1 MRVQYRHVFPEH
13 RTDSLVIILPGAL
26 QQPDDLVDAGFVEMV
41 RAHDV
46 PLDVAL
52 VDLQLDFVGDAID
65 NHSLRRLHE
74 DVIVP
79 ATLQGYGEIWLAG
92 ISIGG
97 FLSLAYASR
106 HPGNI
111 TGLCLIA
118 LYPGNRL
125 LTNEIRAA
133 GGVRTWAA
141 GNEEDDLERCTW
153 HWLQSRPAPSPDIY
167 FGYGLQDR
175 FASGQQLMA
184 SAVPDAQVDAIDGTH
199 DWPAWRQLWG
209 NFLDWF
215 GARLQQNN
223 KKDAA

>member
-1 MRVQYRHVFPEH
+1 MRVQYLHAFAERRADTLVVF
-13 RTDSLVIILPGAL
+13 LPGAL
-26 QQPDDLVDAGFVEMV
+26 QQPDDLVDAGFTEIA
-41 RAHDV
+41 RTHDV
-46 PLDVAL
+46 PLDLAL

-65 NHSLRRLHE
+65 DKSLLRLHE

-79 ATLQGYGEIWLAG
+79 ASRLGYRGIWLAG

-97 FLSLAYASR
+97 FMALAYASR
-106 HPGNI
+106 HPGTI
-111 TGLCLIA
+111 AGLCLIA
-118 LYPGNRL
+118 PYPGNRL
-125 LTNEIRAA
+125 LTNEIRTA
-133 GGVRTWAA
+133 GGVHAWNA
-141 GNEEDDLERCTW
+141 GSVEEDLERRVW
-153 HWLQSRPAPSPDIY
+153 QWVQSRPARSLDIY

-184 SAVPDAQVDAIDGTH
+184 SALPDARVDAIDGMH

-223 KKDAA
+223 KKDAV